1 MYRFRSIGLIAKTDD
16 DGRVRETLEVI
27 HRFLLARDVPVSL
40 DRSTDAVLA
49 IDATV
54 ARREIAEHCDL
65 AIVVGG
71 DGTLLTAARSLVH
84 ADIPIVGVNLG
95 RLGFLVDVSPQTM
108 GELLDEILRGDFTE
122 DQRLLLETS
131 VVRDGQVLQSAI
143 ALNDMVLRIKNTVR
157 MIEFETWIDGS
168 FVNHQRADG
177 MVVST
182 PTGSTA
188 YALSGGGPILHPSL
202 EAVLA
207 MPICPHTLSSRPIVI
222 GADSEIEIRIR
233 EAVNETAQ
241 VVTDGQNN
249 IDVAGGDRVRIRR
262 SPRKIS
268 LLHPSSYDYYSIL
281 REKLHW
287 G

>member
-1 MYRFRSIGLIAKTDD
+1 
-16 DGRVRETLEVI
+16 
-27 HRFLLARDVPVSL
+27 
-40 DRSTDAVLA
+40 
-49 IDATV
+49 
-54 ARREIAEHCDL
+54 
-65 AIVVGG
+65 
-71 DGTLLTAARSLVH
+71 
-84 ADIPIVGVNLG
+84 
-95 RLGFLVDVSPQTM
+95 
-108 GELLDEILRGDFTE
+108 
-122 DQRLLLETS
+122 
-131 VVRDGQVLQSAI
+131 
-143 ALNDMVLRIKNTVR
+143 
-157 MIEFETWIDGS
+157 
-168 FVNHQRADG
+168 
-177 MVVST
+177 
-182 PTGSTA
+182 
-188 YALSGGGPILHPSL
+188 
-202 EAVLA
+202 